1 MKVTFYGGAEEVGR
15 SCILISSGNSNI
27 LLDAGVKLGKI
38 VEHPQI
44 TKEVLAKVDAIFV
57 SHAHM
62 DHVGY
67 LPHLYSMGYKGRI
80 YATKPTLELMNVL
93 ISDYMRISDPK
104 TITKDG
110 LSRMQKSYTIVEF
123 REKVKMKD
131 FTVSFSPS
139 GHIVGASMITVD
151 DGKERLIYAGDVNL
165 AKTRLLEGADIRNLA
180 ADTLITESTYGARAD
195 VFPNET
201 EVVKKALV
209 SIKETIRQGGKVII
223 PSFAVGR
230 AQEVLFLLDDYM
242 NSGVI
247 PKVKIYVDGMINKA
261 NRIYRHNVIYC
272 RDELQKRILMS
283 DYDPFRSPNFF
294 PIESK
299 TDRAKV
305 IASKESCIIVTT
317 GGMLSGGP
325 VLSYLAKMGTHNANK
340 MILVGYQGA
349 GTPGRIIQD
358 GGKEFEIEGKKIKVT
373 LKVETYHLSAHAD
386 RKQLDTFVSRIKGL
400 KTVMVVHGEPSK
412 LAEFAEDLAKKK
424 YRAIIPRIGTEYTV

>member
-1 MKVTFYGGAEEVGR
+1 LKVTFFGGAGEVGR

-27 LLDAGVKLGKI
+27 LLDAGVKLGKV
-38 VEHPQI
+38 VEYPQI

-67 LPHLYSMGYKGRI
+67 LPHLYSMGYKGHI
-80 YATKPTLELMNVL
+80 YATKPTLELTNVL

-110 LSRMQKSYTIVEF
+110 LSRMQKSYKIVEF
-123 REKVKMKD
+123 RQQTKVKD
-131 FTVSFSPS
+131 FTVSFVPS
-139 GHIVGASMITVD
+139 GHIVGASMILVS
-151 DGKERLIYAGDVNL
+151 DGKSRLIYAGDVNL
-165 AKTRLLEGADIRNLA
+165 AKTRLLNGADIKNLS
-180 ADTLITESTYGARAD
+180 ADALITESTYGGRKD
-195 VFPNET
+195 VFPNEQ
-201 EVVKKALV
+201 EVVNKALV

-272 RDELQKRILMS
+272 REELQKRILMS
-283 DYDPFRSPNFF
+283 DYDPFRSPNFH
-294 PIESK
+294 PVESK
-299 TDRAKV
+299 TERTKV
-305 IASKESCIIVTT
+305 AASRESCIIVTT

-325 VLSYLAKMGTHNANK
+325 VLFYLSKMGTHNANK

-349 GTPGRIIQD
+349 GTPGRQLQD
-358 GGKEFEIEGKKIKVT
+358 GAKEIEIEGKKIKVT
-373 LKVETYHLSAHAD
+373 LPIETYHLSAHAD

-400 KTVMVVHGEPSK
+400 KTVLVVHGEPNK
-412 LAEFAEDLAKKK
+412 LSEFGEDLSKK
-424 YRAIIPRIGTEYTV
+424 YRAIIPVIGTEYTI

>member
-1 MKVTFYGGAEEVGR
+1 MKVTFFGGAEEVGR

-44 TKEVLAKVDAIFV
+44 TKQVLDKVDAIFV

-67 LPHLYSMGYKGRI
+67 LPHLYSMGYRGKI
-80 YATKPTLELMNVL
+80 YATKPTFELTNVL

-104 TITKDG
+104 SITKDG
-110 LSRMQKSYTIVEF
+110 LSRMQKSYKMVEF
-123 REKVKMKD
+123 KEKTKIKD

-151 DGKERLIYAGDVNL
+151 DGKNRLIYAGDVNL
-165 AKTRLLEGADIRNLA
+165 AKTRLLEGADMRNLV
-180 ADTLITESTYGARAD
+180 ADTLITESTYGARKD
-195 VFPNET
+195 IFPNET
-201 EVVKKALV
+201 EVVKKAMA

-242 NSGVI
+242 NSGLI

-272 RDELQKRILMS
+272 REELQKRILMS
-283 DYDPFRSPNFF
+283 DYDPFKSPNFF
-294 PIESK
+294 PVESK
-299 TDRAKV
+299 TDRVKV
-305 IASKESCIIVTT
+305 AAARESSIIVTT

-325 VLSYLAKMGTHNANK
+325 VLYYLSKMGTHNSNK
-340 MILVGYQGA
+340 MILVGYQGD
-349 GTPGRIIQD
+349 GTPGRQLQD
-358 GGKEFEIEGKKIKVT
+358 GAKEIEVEGKKIKVT
-373 LKVETYHLSAHAD
+373 LPIETYHLSAHAD

-400 KTVMVVHGEPSK
+400 RTVLVVHGEPSK
-412 LAEFAEDLAKKK
+412 LAEFAEDLGKK
-424 YRAIIPRIGTEYTV
+424 YRAIIPRIGTEYTL

>member
-1 MKVTFYGGAEEVGR
+1 MKVTFFGGAEEVGR

-27 LLDAGVKLGKI
+27 LLDAGVKLGKV

-44 TKEVLAKVDAIFV
+44 TKQVLDKVDAIFV

-67 LPHLYSMGYKGRI
+67 LPHLYSMGYKGKI
-80 YATKPTLELMNVL
+80 YATKPTFELTNVL

-104 TITKDG
+104 SITKDG
-110 LSRMQKSYTIVEF
+110 LARMQKSYKMVEF
-123 REKVKMKD
+123 REKTKIKD

-151 DGKERLIYAGDVNL
+151 DGKNRLIYAGDVNL
-165 AKTRLLEGADIRNLA
+165 AKTRLLEGADMRNLV
-180 ADTLITESTYGARAD
+180 ADTLITESTYGARKD
-195 VFPNET
+195 IFPNET
-201 EVVKKALV
+201 EVVKKAWL

-242 NSGVI
+242 NSGII

-272 RDELQKRILMS
+272 REELQKRILMS

-305 IASKESCIIVTT
+305 VASKESCIIVTT

-325 VLSYLAKMGTHNANK
+325 VLYYLSKMGTT
-340 MILVGYQGA
+340 
-349 GTPGRIIQD
+349 TPTR
-358 GGKEFEIEGKKIKVT
+358 
-373 LKVETYHLSAHAD
+373 
-386 RKQLDTFVSRIKGL
+386 
-400 KTVMVVHGEPSK
+400 
-412 LAEFAEDLAKKK
+412 
-424 YRAIIPRIGTEYTV
+424 

>member
-1 MKVTFYGGAEEVGR
+1 MKVTFFGGAEEVGR

-27 LLDAGVKLGKI
+27 LLDAGVKLGKV

-44 TKEVLAKVDAIFV
+44 TKQVLDKVDAIFV

-67 LPHLYSMGYKGRI
+67 LPHLYSMGYKGKI
-80 YATKPTLELMNVL
+80 YATKPTFELTNVL

-110 LSRMQKSYTIVEF
+110 LARMQKSYKMVEF
-123 REKVKMKD
+123 RERTKIKD

-151 DGKERLIYAGDVNL
+151 DGKNRLIYAGDVNL
-165 AKTRLLEGADIRNLA
+165 AKTRLLEGADMRNLN
-180 ADTLITESTYGARAD
+180 ADTLITESTYGGRAD
-195 VFPNET
+195 IFPSEAL
-201 EVVKKALV
+201 VVKKALE
-209 SIKETIRQGGKVII
+209 SIKETIKQGGKVII

-242 NSGVI
+242 NSGII

-272 RDELQKRILMS
+272 REELQKRILMS

-299 TDRAKV
+299 TDRLKV
-305 IASKESCIIVTT
+305 VAAKESSIIVTT

-325 VLSYLAKMGTHNANK
+325 VLYYLSKMGTNQANK

-349 GTPGRIIQD
+349 GTPGRQLQD
-358 GGKEFEIEGKKIKVT
+358 GAKEIEVEGKKIKVT
-373 LKVETYHLSAHAD
+373 LKIETYHLSAHAD
-386 RKQLDTFVSRIKGL
+386 RRQLDTFVSRIRGL
-400 KTVMVVHGEPSK
+400 RTVLVVHGEPNK
-412 LAEFAEDLAKKK
+412 LAEFAEDLSKK
-424 YRAIIPRIGTEYTV
+424 YRAIIPKRGVEYTL